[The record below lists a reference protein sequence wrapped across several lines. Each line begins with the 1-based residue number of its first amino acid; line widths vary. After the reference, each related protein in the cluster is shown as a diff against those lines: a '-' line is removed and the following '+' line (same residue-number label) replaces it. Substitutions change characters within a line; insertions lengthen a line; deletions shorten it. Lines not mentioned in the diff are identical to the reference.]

1 MDNTKDLQYR
11 HQTEEESGHGHG
23 QAGGGEEG
31 DAEEGQDDGDDEA
44 QREVVFC
51 LRCLPR
57 STVKETMDR
66 ESGCEEQGVTEERIG
81 ELAVMANG
89 TNWRSWS
96 RRMSR
101 MLS

>member
-1 MDNTKDLQYR
+1 MDNTKVLLYR
-11 HQTEEESGHGHG
+11 HQTEEEGGEE
-23 QAGGGEEG
+23 GGEEG
-31 DAEEGQDDGDDEA
+31 DTDEGQDDGDDQA

-51 LRCLPR
+51 LCCLPR
-57 STVKETMDR
+57 STGKETMGK

-89 TNWRSWS
+89 TSWRSWS
-96 RRMSR
+96 RRMSQ